1 MTSSIECDVASN
13 TLINRKLVNFNPDEY
28 EKIKST
34 VIKDIDVVAR
44 LFCDTE
50 ITMLHAI
57 RTGELLIG
65 TLNDYKGD
73 FCIYLEYL
81 GTQVIK
87 PIRACH

>member
-1 MTSSIECDVASN
+1 MASIQCEEASN
-13 TLINRKLVNFNPDEY
+13 NLVNRKLVNFNPDEF

-34 VIKDIDVVAR
+34 VIQDIDVVAR
-44 LFCDTE
+44 FFCETE
-50 ITMLHAI
+50 IRMLHAI
-57 RTGELLIG
+57 RTGQLIIG

-87 PIRACH
+87 PIRVCH